1 MRGSSFIVA
10 LALIGGAAHADEDA
24 VAEASADIAEAEGRV
39 ADARER
45 LAEAAKDLAGAIRA
59 EHTVGRRDRAFLGV
73 LIAEQGEDGIRVAGV
88 SPGGGAEDAGLEA
101 DDVLVAIN
109 GESLVGDDEPIDILH
124 EVLEG
129 VDAGDAV
136 EVVVLRGD
144 ETMPVEVTTKHV
156 FAHRLHHDFDWRD
169 YVDDSFDW
177 RDYVDDNFDFDFD
190 WHMRTPPRMG
200 FSMRRAGRGFRD
212 HDGLRLADI
221 GEDLGSYFGVDAG
234 VLVLDTPA
242 GSEFKPGDILKR
254 IDGAAVSSS
263 ADAYRLLRRLD
274 EDAEA
279 EVRRKNREVMVGV
292 SPRSV
297 RERHR
302 VVVIDGHDEDHEEEE
317 ER

>member
-10 LALIGGAAHADEDA
+10 LALVGGAAHADESA
-24 VAEASADIAEAEGRV
+24 AAAEASGYADVAQAEEQV
-39 ADARER
+39 AQARER

-59 EHTVGRRDRAFLGV
+59 EHIVGRSDRAFLGV
-73 LIAEQGEDGIRVAGV
+73 LLAEQGEDGIRVAGV
-88 SPGGGAEDAGLEA
+88 SPGSGAEDAGLEA

-129 VDAGDAV
+129 VDAGDPV
-136 EVVVLRGD
+136 EVVVLRDD
-144 ETMPVEVTTKHV
+144 ETMPVEVVTTKHV
-156 FAHRLHHDFDWRD
+156 FAHRLDDFDIDFSGR
-169 YVDDSFDW
+169 
-177 RDYVDDNFDFDFD
+177 DFDSDFE
-190 WHMRTPPRMG
+190 WHMETMPRVG
-200 FSMRRAGRGFRD
+200 VHMRRAGRGFRD

-221 GEDLGSYFGVDAG
+221 GEDLGDYFGVDAG

-263 ADAYRLLRRLD
+263 ADAYRLLRRLE

-317 ER
+317 R

>member
-1 MRGSSFIVA
+1 MKGSSFIVA
-10 LALIGGAAHADEDA
+10 LALVGGAAHAEEDA
-24 VAEASADIAEAEGRV
+24 AAAEASAYADVAQAEEQV
-39 ADARER
+39 AQARER
-45 LAEAAKDLAGAIRA
+45 LAEAAKDLAVAIRA
-59 EHTVGRRDRAFLGV
+59 EHVVGRSDRAFLGV
-73 LIAEQGEDGIRVAGV
+73 LLAEQGEDGIRVAGV
-88 SPGGGAEDAGLEA
+88 SPGSGAEDAGLEA

-136 EVVVLRGD
+136 EVVVLRDD
-144 ETMPVEVTTKHV
+144 ETMPVEVVTTKHV
-156 FAHRLHHDFDWRD
+156 FAHRLDDFDIDFSGR
-169 YVDDSFDW
+169 
-177 RDYVDDNFDFDFD
+177 DFDSDFE
-190 WHMRTPPRMG
+190 WHMETMPRVG
-200 FSMRRAGRGFRD
+200 VHMRRAGRGFRD

-221 GEDLGSYFGVDAG
+221 GEDLGDYFGVDAG

-263 ADAYRLLRRLD
+263 ADAYRLLRRLE

-317 ER
+317 R

>member
-1 MRGSSFIVA
+1 MKGSSFIVA
-10 LALIGGAAHADEDA
+10 LALVGGAAHADESAAAVEANAHEA
-24 VAEASADIAEAEGRV
+24 VAEAEERV
-39 ADARER
+39 AQARER
-45 LAEAAKDLAGAIRA
+45 LAEAAKDLAVAIRT
-59 EHTVGRRDRAFLGV
+59 EHVVGRSDRAFLGV

-88 SPGGGAEDAGLEA
+88 SPGSGAEDAGLEV

-136 EVVVLRGD
+136 EVVVLRDD
-144 ETMPVEVTTKHV
+144 ETMPVEVATTKHV
-156 FAHRLHHDFDWRD
+156 FAHRLDDAFDWRD
-169 YVDDSFDW
+169 YV
-177 RDYVDDNFDFDFD
+177 DNFDFDFD
-190 WHMRTPPRMG
+190 WHTRTLEHMG
-200 FSMRRAGRGFRD
+200 SSMRRAGRGFRD
-212 HDGLRLADI
+212 RDGLRLADI
-221 GEDLGSYFGVDAG
+221 GEDLGDYFGVDAG

-263 ADAYRLLRRLD
+263 ADAYRLLRRLE

-302 VVVIDGHDEDHEEEE
+302 VVVIDHDEDHEEEE

>member
-1 MRGSSFIVA
+1 MKGSSFIVA
-10 LALIGGAAHADEDA
+10 LALVGGAAHAEEDA
-24 VAEASADIAEAEGRV
+24 AAAEASAYADVAQAEEQV
-39 ADARER
+39 AQARER
-45 LAEAAKDLAGAIRA
+45 LAEAAKDLAVAIRA
-59 EHTVGRRDRAFLGV
+59 EHVVGRSDRAFLGV
-73 LIAEQGEDGIRVAGV
+73 LLAEQGEDGIRVAGV
-88 SPGGGAEDAGLEA
+88 SPGSGAEDAGLEA

-129 VDAGDAV
+129 VDAGDPV
-136 EVVVLRGD
+136 EVVVLRDD
-144 ETMPVEVTTKHV
+144 ETMPVEVVTTKHV
-156 FAHRLHHDFDWRD
+156 FAHRLDDFDIDFSGR
-169 YVDDSFDW
+169 
-177 RDYVDDNFDFDFD
+177 DFDSDFE

-221 GEDLGSYFGVDAG
+221 GEDLGDYFGVDAG

-263 ADAYRLLRRLD
+263 ADAYRLLRRLE

-317 ER
+317 R

>member
-1 MRGSSFIVA
+1 MKGNSFIVA
-10 LALIGGAAHADEDA
+10 LALVGGAAHADESA
-24 VAEASADIAEAEGRV
+24 AAAEASGYADVAQAEEQV
-39 ADARER
+39 AQARER

-59 EHTVGRRDRAFLGV
+59 EHIVGRSDRAFLGV
-73 LIAEQGEDGIRVAGV
+73 LLAEQGEDGIRVAGV
-88 SPGGGAEDAGLEA
+88 SPGSGAEDAGLEA

-136 EVVVLRGD
+136 EVVVLRDD
-144 ETMPVEVTTKHV
+144 ETMPVEVVTTKHV
-156 FAHRLHHDFDWRD
+156 FAHRLDDFDIDFSGR
-169 YVDDSFDW
+169 
-177 RDYVDDNFDFDFD
+177 DFDSDFE

-212 HDGLRLADI
+212 RDGLRLADI
-221 GEDLGSYFGVDAG
+221 GEDLGDYFGVDAG

-263 ADAYRLLRRLD
+263 ADAYRLLRRL
-274 EDAEA
+274 EKDAEA

-292 SPRSV
+292 SRPSV

-302 VVVIDGHDEDHEEEE
+302 VVVIDHDEDHEEEE

>member
-1 MRGSSFIVA
+1 MKGSSFIVA
-10 LALIGGAAHADEDA
+10 LALVGGAAHADESAAAAEADA
-24 VAEASADIAEAEGRV
+24 HETVAEAEEQV
-39 ADARER
+39 AQARER

-59 EHTVGRRDRAFLGV
+59 EHVVGRSDRAFLGV
-73 LIAEQGEDGIRVAGV
+73 LLAEQGEEGIRVAGV
-88 SPGGGAEDAGLEA
+88 SPGSGAEDAGLEA

-136 EVVVLRGD
+136 EVVVLRDD
-144 ETMPVEVTTKHV
+144 ETMPVEVVTTKHV

-169 YVDDSFDW
+169 YVDDD
-177 RDYVDDNFDFDFD
+177 FDFDFD

-212 HDGLRLADI
+212 RDGLRLADI
-221 GEDLGSYFGVDAG
+221 GEDLGDYFGVDAG

-263 ADAYRLLRRLD
+263 ADAYRLLRRLE